1 MTGIFAIQ
9 YWLILFLMVGLGCTR
24 RYISRGAWAVVT
36 AAIARVFV
44 RSVIFFVEGEGD
56 HSFSSAVGN
65 DYFILAVN
73 LIVMGVLFSEMV
85 TGTKCWRLYRL
96 EKRREKRRRME
107 YLKQTLAIEDGDDD
121 GFKREGDL
129 T

>member
-24 RYISRGAWAVVT
+24 RYISRGAWAVIT
-36 AAIARVFV
+36 IAIARVFV
-44 RSVIFFVEGEGD
+44 RSVIFFVEGDGSHD
-56 HSFSSAVGN
+56 FSSTLGN

-73 LIVMGVLFSEMV
+73 LIVMGVLLAEMV
-85 TGTKCWRLYRL
+85 TGAKCWRIYKL
-96 EKRREKRRRME
+96 EKRREKRRRRE
-107 YLKQTLAIEDGDDD
+107 SLKQALAFENGEDD
-121 GFKREGDL
+121 GFKRGKDL